1 MPIPTPSRRALA
13 SLIVAVGLVAVLA
26 SWAPEH
32 SRTYTGSAATIG
44 KGSVESYVIL
54 TATGAPAAVG
64 VHLTEGALEQLPVHK
79 NRRSRC
85 FDLNSDA
92 NIAASECVGDEER
105 ILQLPAEIVARA
117 QLPFRWIS
125 VNWNAEGHHP
135 PPPKPGEAPAPPI
148 YARPHFD
155 FHFYAW
161 DRDRIEAIAPGRC
174 GEFVDC
180 RDFERGR
187 KPIPARYVPE
197 GHVDVGIVV
206 PRMGNHLL
214 DSRSPELVDPSTP
227 FTRTFIFGAFDSE
240 LIFWEPMITFD
251 FLRRTSDACFEIRQ
265 PAAYRKSGYYPTQ
278 YCIRTLTGSN
288 QHTVSLEGFVYAEAS

>member
-1 MPIPTPSRRALA
+1 MPVRTPRRRSLA
-13 SLIVAVGLVAVLA
+13 SLIVAAGLVALLA

-32 SRTYTGSAATIG
+32 SRTYIGSAAVIG
-44 KGSVESYVIL
+44 KGRVESYLVL

-92 NIAASECVGDEER
+92 SIAASECVGDEER

-135 PPPKPGEAPAPPI
+135 PPPKPGEAPTPPI

-155 FHFYAW
+155 FHFFAW
-161 DRDRIEAIAPGRC
+161 DRDRIEAIAAGPC

-180 RDFERGR
+180 GDFERGR

-214 DSRSPELVDPSTP
+214 DSRSPELIDPSTP
-227 FTRTFIFGAFDSE
+227 FSRTFIYGAFDGE

-251 FLRRTSDACFEIRQ
+251 FLRRTSDACFDIRQ

-278 YCIRTLTGSN
+278 YCIRTEADSN

>member
-1 MPIPTPSRRALA
+1 MPVLTPSRRALT
-13 SLIVAVGLVAVLA
+13 SLIVAAGLVGLLA
-26 SWAPEH
+26 SRAPEH
-32 SRTYTGSAATIG
+32 SRTYSGSAAAIG
-44 KGSVESYVIL
+44 KGRVESYVVL
-54 TATGAPAAVG
+54 TPTGAPAAVG
-64 VHLTEGALEQLPVHK
+64 VQLTRGALEQLPIHK
-79 NRRSRC
+79 NHRSRC
-85 FDLNSDA
+85 FDLNGDTS
-92 NIAASECVGDEER
+92 IAASECVGDEER
-105 ILQLPAEIVARA
+105 ILQLPTEIVARA
-117 QLPFRWIS
+117 QLPFKWIS

-135 PPPKPGEAPAPPI
+135 PPPKPGEVPAPSI

-155 FHFYAW
+155 FHFFAW

-180 RDFERGR
+180 GDFERGR

-214 DSRSPELVDPSTP
+214 DSRSPELIEPSTP
-227 FTRTFIFGAFDSE
+227 FTRTFIYGAFDGE

-278 YCIRTLTGSN
+278 YCIRTQADSN
-288 QHTVSLEGFVYAEAS
+288 QHTVSLERFVYAEAS